1 MIKFDPRKDYYAVLG
16 VNPTDE
22 RDTIRA
28 KYWELARRLHT
39 DVSGNTEANRTRFSE
54 IAEAYAILSRD
65 DSRAQYDKARKSKK
79 KEQKKQVVVVV
90 DPKQAKNLETITRAT
105 FAVKQLG
112 IDYEDFF
119 KAYDSFRFLQTYQR
133 EEAWYKKSRDNRE
146 PVTVGDIGRLEKM
159 RKRAKSELKSVDS
172 VAKRNYV
179 EIVKLLGV
187 LSKYN
192 TAEKVASG
200 YHIDIKELIWPPF

>member
-1 MIKFDPRKDYYAVLG
+1 MIKFDPRKDYYAVFG

-79 KEQKKQVVVVV
+79 KQVVVLN
-90 DPKQAKNLETITRAT
+90 PKQAKDLETITRAT
-105 FAVKQLG
+105 FAVKQLE
-112 IDYEDFF
+112 INYEDFF
-119 KAYDSFRFLQTYQR
+119 KAYDSFRFLLTYQR
-133 EEAWYKKSRDNRE
+133 EEARYKKSRDRGE
-146 PVTVGDIGRLEKM
+146 PVKVGYLDRLEKM
-159 RKRAKSELKSVDS
+159 KKRVPSELKSIDE
-172 VAKRNYV
+172 VAIRNNV
-179 EIVKLLGV
+179 ETVKLLGV

-192 TAEKVASG
+192 TAEKVASS
-200 YHIDIKELIWPPF
+200 YHIGIKELIWPPF